1 MENQS
6 LEAAIK
12 SDLITV
18 KMLRMELVSGRD
30 YYFSILAWIFKLSL
44 LFLSVN
50 ILLQHFMH
58 VVGYYHA
65 RLSLKGLVIT
75 WICALL
81 ASTFMSFT
89 AARIILIGKM
99 IKGQL
104 KTATLIRSKYLRF
117 TLVFFLIYS
126 LAYLVITYP
135 VLGWMDLSEFQQAD
149 EELWF
154 SFIYVGFPQ
163 FSAFLVASVAIGFIS
178 MIELD
183 RLGLGPLFNVIIDKL
198 KNNENQSAI
207 EEQE

>member
-6 LEAAIK
+6 LEDAIK
-12 SDLITV
+12 SDLVTV

-30 YYFSILAWIFKLSL
+30 YYFYILAWILKLSL
-44 LFLSVN
+44 LFLGAN
-50 ILLQHFMH
+50 ILLQRFMH
-58 VVGYYHA
+58 VVGYYPA
-65 RLSLKGLVIT
+65 QLSVKGLLVA

-99 IKGQL
+99 IKGKL

-135 VLGWMDLSEFQQAD
+135 VLGWMDLSEFQEAD
-149 EELWF
+149 KEIWF
-154 SFIYVGFPQ
+154 TFMYVGFPQ
-163 FSAFLVASVAIGFIS
+163 FFAFLVASVATGFIS

-183 RLGLGPLFNVIIDKL
+183 RLGLGPLFNMIMDNL
-198 KNNENQSAI
+198 KSKENQSSI